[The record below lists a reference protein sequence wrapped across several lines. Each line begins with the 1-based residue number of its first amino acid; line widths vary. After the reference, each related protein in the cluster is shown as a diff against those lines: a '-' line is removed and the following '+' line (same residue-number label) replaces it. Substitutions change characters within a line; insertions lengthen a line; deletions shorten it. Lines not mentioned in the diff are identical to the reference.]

1 MYRALRRALFLVAPE
16 RIHTWVF
23 ALLRAVT
30 FVPLTRRALTRWLAP
45 RDPVLASTVFGV
57 RFAGPLGLAAGFD
70 KDGSGLNTWG
80 ALGFGYAEV
89 GTVTAHAQPGNPAP
103 RMFRLPDDR
112 ALLNRMGFNN
122 HGADALAA
130 RLTGNQPEVP
140 IGVNIGKT
148 KATPAD
154 MAPADYAESARLLGP
169 LASFLVVNVSSPN
182 TPGLRDLQAVES
194 LRPILAAVRA
204 QTTTPVLVKIA
215 PDLSDADV
223 DEIADLAVELGLAG
237 IVATN
242 TTVSRDGLA
251 TAGVDQ
257 LGAGGISGPP
267 VAQRSA
273 EVLRRLYKRV
283 GDRLVLISV
292 GGIETA
298 DEAWERITA
307 GASLLQGYTGFIYG
321 GGLWAKHIHDGIA
334 RRLHAGGF
342 SSLADAVGSAA
353 RD

>member
-30 FVPLTRRALTRWLAP
+30 APRPLRRTLARWLAP
-45 RDPVLASTVFGV
+45 RDPLLASTVFGV
-57 RFAGPLGLAAGFD
+57 RFSGPLGLAAGFD

-89 GTVTAHAQPGNPAP
+89 GTVTAQAQPGNPSP

-122 HGADALAA
+122 HGAGELALRLA
-130 RLTGNQPEVP
+130 RGSPSVP

-148 KATPAD
+148 KATPPESAVD
-154 MAPADYAESARLLGP
+154 DYAESARLVGP
-169 LASFLVVNVSSPN
+169 LATFLVVNVSSPN

-194 LRPILAAVRA
+194 LRPILTAVRA
-204 QTTTPVLVKIA
+204 ETSTPVLVKIA

-251 TAGVDQ
+251 TEGVGE
-257 LGAGGISGPP
+257 LGPGGVSGPP
-267 VAQRSA
+267 VAVRSA
-273 EVLRRLYKRV
+273 EVLRRLYRRV

-298 DEAWERITA
+298 DDAWDRITS
-307 GASLLQGYTGFIYG
+307 GASLLQGYTGFVYG

-334 RRLHAGGF
+334 RRLHEGGF
-342 SSLADAVGSAA
+342 TSLADAVGSAL
-353 RD
+353 R